1 MPKIK
6 KTEAKK
12 PAKRR
17 GRPPKAVAA
26 TKAKT
31 KTVKTVKK
39 ATKKPRRL
47 SEKRIAALI
56 EQRKSSATIPLL
68 EYEYNLRIGL
78 FFGVL
83 LGVIITTYLWVLVN
97 FIGL

>member
-1 MPKIK
+1 MPRVK
-6 KTEAKK
+6 KVEAKK

-17 GRPPKAVAA
+17 GRPSKAVAA
-26 TKAKT
+26 IKS
-31 KTVKTVKK
+31 KTVKTVTK

-56 EQRKSSATIPLL
+56 EKRKSCATIPLL

-97 FIGL
+97 FISL